1 MTNIIISS
9 MVTNNNGAINDH
21 TGKIQEMIG
30 ICQLRNGDIGALLKT
45 DKAYSI
51 NELYVKDGVPHI
63 STRSI
68 SGVVTVYRD
77 VTSKEGIAIFNN
89 SITMNSRKIKKVVLI
104 DVIEA

>member
-9 MVTNNNGAINDH
+9 MVTNNNGAIDDH
-21 TGKIQEMIG
+21 TGKTQELIG
-30 ICQLRNGDIGALLKT
+30 ICQLCNGDIGALRKT

-104 DVIEA
+104 EVIEA